1 MKNRIKIGLE
11 NSLINSANPINNKIL
26 SIMKHILLILAVAL
40 TICLFPMPY
49 GYYIFIRY
57 FAAIVFAVMA
67 YDLYQKQE
75 NKRGAII
82 FLAMAILFQPFI
94 KIPLG
99 RTIWNI
105 VDVIS
110 AIILFAFWWEYK
122 ERAKGISSID
132 AIMKDMNR
140 KLFPGGSQ
148 QMEKEAKLLHTKLQ
162 EKYPL
167 EEVKNVFM
175 YVSSMFLISQDKTQ
189 DAIVTRAM
197 NRPNNRLDR
206 KSIITIYQFVAAKAL
221 NQNKNNAV
229 SDVEFMVQHLNG
241 RGNSGCNSNTIP
253 NGYGE
258 YGLTATNPVPAKGIF
273 ANTAYLSK
281 LRTLD
286 GEELEWERRGS
297 TGAPN
302 IEMPIDI
309 YHITTKSGRD
319 MGNIY
324 ISPYQN
330 HTSTK
335 APKGF
340 IHIENI

>member
-1 MKNRIKIGLE
+1 MR
-11 NSLINSANPINNKIL
+11 
-26 SIMKHILLILAVAL
+26 HIQLVLAVAL
-40 TICLFPMPY
+40 LICLFPMPY
-49 GYYIFIRY
+49 GYYMFIRF
-57 FAAIVFAVMA
+57 FATIVFAIIA
-67 YDLYQKQE
+67 YDFHQKQD
-75 NKRGAII
+75 NNRAAII
-82 FLAMAILFQPFI
+82 FLVMAILFQPFI

-99 RTIWNI
+99 RILWNI
-105 VDVIS
+105 MDVIS
-110 AIILFAFWWEYK
+110 AIILFAFWWEQK
-122 ERAKGISSID
+122 ERAKGLSSINT
-132 AIMKDMNR
+132 IMQDMNR
-140 KLFPGGSQ
+140 KLFPGGTQ
-148 QMEKEAKLLHTKLQ
+148 QMEKEARMLHSKLQ
-162 EKYPL
+162 GKYPL

-189 DAIVTRAM
+189 DGIVTRAI
-197 NRPNNRLDR
+197 NRPNNSLDR
-206 KSIITIYQFVAAKAL
+206 NAIITIYQFVASKAL
-221 NQNKNNAV
+221 NRNNAI

-281 LRTLD
+281 LRTLK

-297 TGAPN
+297 TGASN

-309 YHITTKSGRD
+309 YHIKTKNGKD
-319 MGNIY
+319 LGNIY

-340 IHIENI
+340 IHIENL